1 MRIGWREIRNRA
13 KDFSKDWANA
23 QYEKGDA
30 HTFYNEFFRIF
41 GLDRKKIAIFEK
53 KVEMIDAKRRGFI
66 DLLWPNVL
74 LVEQKSAGKDLV
86 KAQEQALNYVLG
98 LKERD
103 IPRFVLTCDFQR
115 FCLLELETRAEYEF
129 TLAQLDENV
138 ERFAFMLGVERR
150 HYGKQAEVNITAAER
165 LGTVRDGLEAKGYN
179 GVDLEQL
186 MVRLLFC
193 LFADDTGI
201 FESKDDFHFLLEERT
216 DKDGNNVGR
225 VLNEVFEILNTPGD
239 KRLIGADPE
248 FDKFPYVNGD
258 LFKGSI
264 RISSFDK
271 KMRNDLLYACE
282 FDWGKVSPATFGSL
296 FQSVMSAQDRRKKGA
311 HYTTEPNI
319 MKLIGPLF
327 LDELRVELEKLKARH
342 DGGKR
347 TALLKFQKKLSSLNF
362 FDPACGCGNF
372 LVVTYRELRKLEL
385 EALEIIHNKNSPLL
399 LDVEAMSQVR
409 LKQFYGIELEEFPA
423 HIAEVAM
430 WMTQHLAN
438 IELGQAYGKVF
449 ADIPLNDSA
458 NIKHKDALAIEW
470 ADVLPAKNCFAVM
483 GNPPFGGAKYQAP
496 KQRQKV
502 RNLAA
507 LGKSGGTL
515 DLVAAWFLSA
525 GAYINSAENKAT
537 RIAFVA
543 TNSITQGEQVA
554 QLWPVLFERYGLEI
568 SFAHQ
573 TFEWGSDARGK
584 AHVHV
589 VILGLTHRDHEPKEK
604 WLFSYD
610 DIKGEPDETKHQ
622 ALSAYLFGADSVAN
636 RYRVVKSENK
646 PINGAKKLVIGSK
659 PIDGGHYIFTS
670 NELRDFLEIEPR
682 AKQFIRPYVGAHE
695 FINNYTRY
703 ILALQDATPA
713 NIRAMPKVLK
723 KVSAVKKLRLKSHS
737 KPTQA
742 LASTPTHYHVTVIP
756 ESEFLVIPQVSSERR
771 DYIPI
776 GWLNPPVIPS
786 DKLRVML
793 DADKWHFAILTS
805 KMHMAWMRAITGR
818 MKSDYMYSVGV
829 VYNTFPWPE
838 ASNKQ
843 KAAIEVLAQAILD
856 ARESWP
862 RSSLADLYDPDTM
875 PGNLRKAHRALDK
888 AVDRLYRKKPFDSDR
903 DRAEHLFGLYEK
915 LIEPMGDAA
924 KQNKRVARNIK
935 RRSTKPNKQ

>member
-74 LVEQKSAGKDLV
+74 LVEQKSAGKNLL
-86 KAQEQALNYVLG
+86 KAQEQALDYVLG
-98 LKERD
+98 LKSRD
-103 IPRFVLTCDFQR
+103 TPRFVLTCDFQR

-150 HYGKQAEVNITAAER
+150 HYGPQAQVNIKAAEL
-165 LGTVRDGLEAKGYN
+165 LGTLRDGLETKGYN
-179 GVDLEQL
+179 GADLEKM

-201 FESKDDFHFLLEERT
+201 FESKDDFRFLLEERT
-216 DKDGNNVGR
+216 DKNGNNVGR

-239 KRLIGADPE
+239 KRFTGADPE

-258 LFKGSI
+258 LFKGPI
-264 RISSFDK
+264 RTSPFDE
-271 KMRNDLLYACE
+271 KMRDDLLDACR
-282 FDWGKVSPATFGSL
+282 FDWGKVSPAIFGSL

-347 TALLKFQKKLSSLNF
+347 TALLKFQTKLSSLNF

-385 EALEIIHNKNSPLL
+385 EALEIIYHKNSPLL

-458 NIKHKDALAIEW
+458 NIKHKDALKIEW

-496 KQRQKV
+496 KQRQQI

-604 WLFSYD
+604 RLFSYD

-636 RYRVVKSENK
+636 RYRVVKSENRSLSGARELDIGSQPIDFGFYTFTPDEK
-646 PINGAKKLVIGSK
+646 AHFLKTEQAANRFFRPLIGAQEHINGTERWLLTLRNVQPS
-659 PIDGGHYIFTS
+659 
-670 NELRDFLEIEPR
+670 EL
-682 AKQFIRPYVGAHE
+682 A
-695 FINNYTRY
+695 
-703 ILALQDATPA
+703 
-713 NIRAMPKVLK
+713 AMPKVK
-723 KVSAVKKLRLKSHS
+723 ERVSAVRNKRSKS
-737 KPTQA
+737 KRKTT
-742 LASTPTHYHVTVIP
+742 LAAADFPAQFCLEVIP
-756 ESEFLVIPQVSSERR
+756 ESEFLVIPRVSSERR
-771 DYIPI
+771 EYVPI
-776 GWLNPPVIPS
+776 GWRTPPDVPTDAVI
-786 DKLRVML
+786 VML

-805 KMHMAWMRAITGR
+805 KMHMAWLSHIGGR
-818 MKSDYMYSVGV
+818 LKSDYRYSIGL

-843 KAAIEVLAQAILD
+843 KTAIVVLAQAILD
-856 ARESWP
+856 AREAWP